1 MQKTHRP
8 GLTQAHGLRAQGKV
22 HLMVLQTKKK
32 TITIFER
39 AVE

>member
-8 GLTQAHGLRAQGKV
+8 SPTQAHGLRAQGKAY
-22 HLMVLQTKKK
+22 LMVQQTKKK

-39 AVE
+39 EVK